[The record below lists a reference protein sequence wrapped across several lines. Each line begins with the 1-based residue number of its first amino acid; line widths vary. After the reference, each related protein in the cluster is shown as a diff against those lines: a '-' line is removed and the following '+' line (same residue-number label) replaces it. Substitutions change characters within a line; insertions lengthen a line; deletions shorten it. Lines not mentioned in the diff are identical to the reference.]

1 MKFQTLNEI
10 IKGRRSVFPPDYL
23 DKEIPDKVILEL
35 LENANWAPTHKLTE
49 PWRFKVVKDEA
60 KKRLGNFLAEKYKSS
75 TPRGQFLQKKY
86 NKLQYN
92 SAKSGAVILICFQ
105 RDPEE
110 KIPEW
115 EELASVAAAVQNL
128 WLSCHA
134 HGIGAYWSTPGVIKY
149 MDEFAP
155 LAKNEKCL
163 GIFYMGYYKDVGKT
177 SNRNPIQGKMEWIS
191 E

>member
-1 MKFQTLNEI
+1 MKVEILNEI
-10 IKGRRSVFPPDYL
+10 IKGRRSVFPPDYV
-23 DKEIPDKVILEL
+23 DKEIPDDVILQL

-49 PWRFKVVKDEA
+49 PWRFKVVKSEA
-60 KKRLGNFLAEKYKSS
+60 KKRLGNFLAEKYKS
-75 TPRGQFLQKKY
+75 TVPNEQFLQKKY
-86 NKLQYN
+86 DKLVCN
-92 SAKSGAVILICFQ
+92 SVKSGAVILICFQ

-134 HGIGAYWSTPGVIKY
+134 YGICAYWSTPVVINFIS
-149 MDEFAP
+149 EFVELAP
-155 LAKNEKCL
+155 NERCM
-163 GIFYMGYYKDVGKT
+163 GIFYMGYYGSQPKNASRTRIGDKT
-177 SNRNPIQGKMEWIS
+177 EWIL